1 VRTFLHCKPK
11 YPAYKLVAYM
21 MPRKN
26 GCTNAAV
33 RPSSKPNSPPFAN
46 ASCADNT
53 MGDDAM
59 VVNKAV
65 RPTSSDDD
73 DVHDDFFSLLLLL
86 IITDVD
92 DLLLDDD
99 SAEDDE
105 RCCCCCF

>member
-1 VRTFLHCKPK
+1 
-11 YPAYKLVAYM
+11 

-73 DVHDDFFSLLLLL
+73 DVNDDFFSLLLL